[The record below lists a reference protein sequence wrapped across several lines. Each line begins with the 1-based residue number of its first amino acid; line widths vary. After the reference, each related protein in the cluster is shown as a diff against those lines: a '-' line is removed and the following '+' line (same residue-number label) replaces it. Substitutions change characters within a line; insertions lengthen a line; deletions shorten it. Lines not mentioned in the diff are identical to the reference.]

1 MKTNPIKKSLGEIH
15 LSSSAKTRIKDAC
28 LAEEA
33 RQEEKST
40 FGLGARFRI
49 ALIAACV
56 ALLSVGVYA
65 ATEIA
70 HFYMEQDGSEIH
82 VSAGLD
88 SSIAD
93 KVEEPNRAWNAED
106 GELMVKLDF
115 AYLPDDITP
124 DLTANGKY
132 DGADNT
138 RAMTFMAHDL
148 RISDLDT
155 VRDGYE
161 SVEEFI
167 AGENRAYL
175 LTSDS
180 EIALYNKYI
189 FILFEEEH
197 LVIEAYVG
205 CGITEDEIKEIASGL
220 SVVETDDVSEALPI
234 ANEVRGGD
242 TSDIPD
248 VFYSPAPE
256 IYRENLL
263 TVGERAHYEDY
274 FGDHR
279 DMTVLDVTIEDGISS
294 LDRSLISS
302 YAMDKIEKMIDESGR
317 FVPYNRTELD
327 RENGKFGE
335 SKSVTKKLVVVTVE
349 LDGPD
354 SIEDA
359 FAFLQSFTLNRL
371 VERDDGTITGDSTPI
386 ECIINH
392 NLGLNCGS
400 IEPIYREQ
408 VRDTTYRIAYF
419 IDDDQLTDEL
429 FFHSYFAKIYYAF
442 DMSEIG

>member
-1 MKTNPIKKSLGEIH
+1 MKTNPIKKSLANIK
-15 LSSSAKTRIKDAC
+15 LSDSAKDRIKSAC
-28 LAEEA
+28 YTAESEV
-33 RQEEKST
+33 EEKMWYPQRR
-40 FGLGARFRI
+40 GLRI

-56 ALLSVGVYA
+56 LMLSVAVYA
-65 ATEIA
+65 ATGIVN
-70 HFYMEQDGSEIH
+70 FYIENNGDGVH

-88 SSIAD
+88 STVAD
-93 KVEEPNRAWNAED
+93 KTKEPNRAWNADE

-124 DLTANGKY
+124 DPVANGKY
-132 DGADNT
+132 DGTDNT

-148 RISDLDT
+148 RISDLNT

-161 SVEEFI
+161 SAEEFM

-180 EIALYNKYI
+180 EIALYNKHI

-248 VFYSPAPE
+248 VFYHSYPE
-256 IYRENLL
+256 INREDLL

-279 DMTVLDVTIEDGISS
+279 DITVLDVTIEDGISS

-302 YAMDKIEKMIDESGR
+302 YAMDKIEKMIDEDGR

-335 SKSVTKKLVVVTVE
+335 TTTVTKKLVIVTVE
-349 LDGPD
+349 LEGPD
-354 SIEDA
+354 NRADA
-359 FAFLQSFTLNRL
+359 FAFLHSFNLYRL
-371 VERDDGTITGDSTPI
+371 VERDDGTIAGDSTPI
-386 ECIINH
+386 ECIIDH
-392 NLGLNCGS
+392 NLGLNAGS

-408 VRDTTYRIAYF
+408 IGETTYRIAYI

-429 FFHSYFAKIYYAF
+429 FFNSYFAKIRYAF
-442 DMSEIG
+442 DVSEIG

>member
-1 MKTNPIKKSLGEIH
+1 MKTNPIKKSLGDIH
-15 LSSSAKTRIKDAC
+15 LSSSAKMRIKEAC

-88 SSIAD
+88 SPIAD
-93 KVEEPNRAWNAED
+93 NVEEPNRAWNADE

-124 DLTANGKY
+124 DLIANGKY
-132 DGADNT
+132 DGTDNT

-161 SVEEFI
+161 SAEEFM
-167 AGENRAYL
+167 AGEKRAYL

-256 IYRENLL
+256 IYREDLL

-349 LDGPD
+349 LEGPD

-359 FAFLQSFTLNRL
+359 FSFLQSFTLNRL

-386 ECIINH
+386 ECIIDH

-429 FFHSYFAKIYYAF
+429 FFHSYFAKIYYTF
-442 DMSEIG
+442 DMSGIG